1 MAESQTAR
9 LGRLRTWL
17 FRRTIRRRTFR
28 VGLIALNLVLLL
40 AVLGVVILYPDH
52 SSGSSQPAASV
63 TGQGVADA
71 PVDQLASV
79 NIALTVARMVNLPEA
94 ARVANQADSEIIQ
107 LNQSLA
113 STNDT
118 IVDKPQ
124 AVVSN
129 FISNKDIHAYIA
141 LSGDSV
147 TSVAAKFGVTSN
159 SILWSN
165 NLVSDSLTVGQK
177 LLIPPVTGIV
187 YTVQKGD
194 TPTTLA
200 TKFKANGSQIIADND
215 AELSGL
221 QVGEQIIIPNGTE
234 TPVVSYY
241 SYGFAWGSNAI
252 YGFNGYDLGE
262 CTWYVATQIAVPAN
276 WGNASTWAAGAEAA
290 GWQVSSVP
298 TVGAVAQTPYA
309 AGGEG
314 HVGIVV
320 AINSNEVEI
329 RDMNNYGDGGG
340 FDRVGEGWV
349 PVSTYPNYITP

>member
-1 MAESQTAR
+1 
-9 LGRLRTWL
+9 
-17 FRRTIRRRTFR
+17 
-28 VGLIALNLVLLL
+28 LLL
-40 AVLGVVILYPDH
+40 AVLGVVILYPNNPN
-52 SSGSSQPAASV
+52 SSQPAASG
-63 TGQGVADA
+63 TGQAVADA

-94 ARVANQADSEIIQ
+94 AAVANQADSQAIE
-107 LNQSLA
+107 LKQSIA

-124 AVVSN
+124 SVVSA
-129 FISNKDIHAYIA
+129 FISNKDIHTYIA
-141 LSGDSV
+141 QSGDSV
-147 TSVAAKFGVTSN
+147 ASVAAKFGVTSN

-165 NLVSDSLTVGQK
+165 NLSADSLTVGQK
-177 LLIPPVTGIV
+177 LFIPPITGIV
-187 YTVQKGD
+187 YTVKTGD
-194 TPTTLA
+194 TPATLA
-200 TKFKANGSQIIADND
+200 TKFNANESQIIADND
-215 AELSGL
+215 AEISSL

-252 YGFNGYDLGE
+252 YGFNGYDWGE

-298 TVGAVAQTPYA
+298 TVGAIAQTPYS

-320 AINSNEVEI
+320 AISGSEVEI
-329 RDMNNYGDGGG
+329 RDMNDYGDGGG
-340 FDRVGEGWV
+340 FDKVGEGWS
-349 PVSTYPNYITP
+349 PISSYPNYITP